1 MTIYLQ
7 LLILAAVVIYIVD
20 VSGFTDSWRSLV
32 ERWMNNVQR
41 EQERRRGQLVHVH
54 ADLRPLPPF
63 DCGKCATF
71 WACCIFAAFK
81 GEFSLLTLAEAAG
94 LSLLSLPISHLLRFL
109 IEAPTALID
118 KLTPY
123 E

>member
-1 MTIYLQ
+1 MTIYQQ

-20 VSGFTDSWRSLV
+20 VSGFTQSWRDALAHFLHLPD
-32 ERWMNNVQR
+32 
-41 EQERRRGQLVHVH
+41 GDHLK
-54 ADLRPLPPF
+54 PLPPF
-63 DCGKCATF
+63 DCVKCATF
-71 WACCIFAAFK
+71 WACCIFAACR